1 LDFVS
6 FTTAQPTAGTC
17 TDTFQ
22 VSGATTVAPT
32 ICGNNDGQHSQKNQ
46 ICIPS
51 KPININELVFMCLK
65 QILVY
70 LDVPSSAST
79 PTDVQLN
86 FNFAA
91 GTATRSWKIKMALL
105 PCGATYLGKNKIQ
118 DILLKIDSQITS
130 TISYLMHHSS
140 DRLSPI
146 FHHCFR
152 EGQVVQL
159 AGRRRNGNSSTE
171 QSRLQHLFQD

>member
-1 LDFVS
+1 
-6 FTTAQPTAGTC
+6 
-17 TDTFQ
+17 
-22 VSGATTVAPT
+22 
-32 ICGNNDGQHSQKNQ
+32 
-46 ICIPS
+46 
-51 KPININELVFMCLK
+51 MCLK
-65 QILVY
+65 QISVY

-130 TISYLMHHSS
+130 TISFNVSQLRQIVSNTFLLLPGGSS
-140 DRLSPI
+140 RSTGRTSPE
-146 FHHCFR
+146 R
-152 EGQVVQL
+152 QL
-159 AGRRRNGNSSTE
+159 VN
-171 QSRLQHLFQD
+171 

>member
-1 LDFVS
+1 
-6 FTTAQPTAGTC
+6 
-17 TDTFQ
+17 
-22 VSGATTVAPT
+22 
-32 ICGNNDGQHSQKNQ
+32 
-46 ICIPS
+46 
-51 KPININELVFMCLK
+51 MCLK

-130 TISYLMHHSS
+130 TISFNVSQLRQIVSNTFLQLPGRSS
-140 DRLSPI
+140 RST
-146 FHHCFR
+146 
-152 EGQVVQL
+152 
-159 AGRRRNGNSSTE
+159 GRTSSA
-171 QSRLQHLFQD
+171 QQRAN